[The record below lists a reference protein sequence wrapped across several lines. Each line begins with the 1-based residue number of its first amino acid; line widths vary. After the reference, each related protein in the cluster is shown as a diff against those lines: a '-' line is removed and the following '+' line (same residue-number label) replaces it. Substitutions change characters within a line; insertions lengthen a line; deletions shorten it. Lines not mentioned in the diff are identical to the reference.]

1 MPLDTLEV
9 APVGRMVQVRRL
21 NLCIWYFKM
30 LPKTL
35 LKVPWPIDITKS
47 LN

>member
-9 APVGRMVQVRRL
+9 APALRMVQVRQL
-21 NLCIWYFKM
+21 NLYIWYFKM

-35 LKVPWPIDITKS
+35 LKVP
-47 LN
+47 